1 MRASWYG
8 IWAKS
13 AKRRYTRARMV
24 RIAVGAF
31 RKGASTTHLA
41 DRSRCRPCVKASRP
55 SVLVVARRVRWPP
68 TRLLS
73 GHIPS
78 MVVNGVPPGR
88 SSLAECRTTMMD
100 RPESVFLK
108 RIWNGQIERR
118 RSLEL
123 APLNELIQRLGF
135 RSAIRPL
142 VAASSGVDQA
152 PSSGHCTSKGMEHG
166 SDHCLWRHVWLECW
180 RTPSEAFARV
190 VAMTA

>member
-1 MRASWYG
+1 MLISKNSWVICVDKNCASQSPRWSSRLVRHSASNSSRNPESSRRIRASWYG

-13 AKRRYTRARMV
+13 AKRRTTRARMV
-24 RIAVGAF
+24 RIAVGAL
-31 RKGASTTHLA
+31 RKDASTTHLA
-41 DRSRCRPCVKASRP
+41 DRSRCRPCANASRP

-118 RSLEL
+118 RFLGL
-123 APLNELIQRLGF
+123 APLNEPIQRLGF
-135 RSAIRPL
+135 
-142 VAASSGVDQA
+142 
-152 PSSGHCTSKGMEHG
+152 
-166 SDHCLWRHVWLECW
+166 
-180 RTPSEAFARV
+180 
-190 VAMTA
+190 